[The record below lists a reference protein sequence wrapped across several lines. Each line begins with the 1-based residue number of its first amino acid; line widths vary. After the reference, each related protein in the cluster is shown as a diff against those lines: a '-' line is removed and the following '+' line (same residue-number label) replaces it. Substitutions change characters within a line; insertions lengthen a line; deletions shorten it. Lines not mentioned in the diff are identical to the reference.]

1 MNRDVEDAL
10 LSIHERLHQI
20 ANELDALTTQYKLD
34 LEEAACIEQVTINVG
49 NAVREIQRY
58 VP

>member
-1 MNRDVEDAL
+1 MNKDIEDSL

-20 ANELDALTTQYKLD
+20 TNELDALTTQYKLD
-34 LEEAACIEQVTINVG
+34 LEEADCIEQVTINVG